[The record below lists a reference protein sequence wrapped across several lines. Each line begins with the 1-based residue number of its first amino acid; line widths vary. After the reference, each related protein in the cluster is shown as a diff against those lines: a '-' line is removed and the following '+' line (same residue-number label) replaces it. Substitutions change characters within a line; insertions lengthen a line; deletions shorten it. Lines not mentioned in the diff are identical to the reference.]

1 MYIRFLYD
9 GIVNLISAKY
19 CIFRVSVFLA
29 FIAVIVF
36 FLFDVLKSAF
46 IYNVQINSVILL
58 CFFCGVF
65 FIYNRI
71 FLYNREYSKL
81 ISFEKLRKEDLDKT
95 KLISPIS
102 LYVSRNSNLISQ
114 AKLNTIMSSIEKR
127 VEDCGSF
134 PKYISGI
141 LIFLGLLGTFWGLS
155 ETIGNVANIID
166 NLGIDQS
173 DSAESFLKLKNS
185 LKIPLSGMG
194 IAFGC
199 SLFGLSSSLVLGFLN
214 INQKRVADKF
224 LDKVEEWITKRTLS
238 FDAVDNHQEYHGSVF
253 SMGLMEK
260 TIEMIYAFQ
269 SQLKEF
275 EGNRVSLL
283 GIQKDFSMKL
293 SQLTEAVLKHQDL
306 IKTIGSAQIDIQ
318 NVTVSLSK
326 KINDSVWIEML
337 RKLEGIESSIDAMV
351 HGLFSNREYIV
362 DNLGKEIKMV
372 SKTLSSLVR
381 DE

>member
-1 MYIRFLYD
+1 MKL
-9 GIVNLISAKY
+9 LSAKY
-19 CIFRVSVFLA
+19 CIFRISIFLA
-29 FIAVIVF
+29 FVAFIVF
-36 FLFDVLKSAF
+36 FLFDVLKNAF
-46 IYNVQINSVILL
+46 MYNIQINSFILFS
-58 CFFCGVF
+58 FFFGVF

-81 ISFEKLRKEDLDKT
+81 ISFEKLKKEDLVKS

-102 LYVSRNSNLISQ
+102 LYVSRSSNLISQ
-114 AKLNTIMSSIEKR
+114 AKLNTIMASIEKR

-155 ETIGNVANIID
+155 HTIGNVANIID

-214 INQKRVADKF
+214 INQRRVADNF
-224 LDKVEEWITKRTLS
+224 LDKVEELITKRTVS

-269 SQLKEF
+269 NQLKEF

-283 GIQKDFSMKL
+283 SIQKELSTKI
-293 SQLTEAVLKHQDL
+293 SQLTDAVSMHQDL
-306 IKTIGSAQIDIQ
+306 IKTIGTAQIDLQ
-318 NVTVSLSK
+318 NTTSSISK
-326 KINDSVWIEML
+326 KISDSVWTEML
-337 RKLEGIESSIDAMV
+337 RKLEGIENSINTLV
-351 HGLFSNREYIV
+351 QGSFSNREYVV
-362 DNLGKEIKMV
+362 DNLGKEIRMV